1 MKKILY
7 IQLLQIVFFKNDEL
21 VLRDKFNVVPF
32 YVNEK
37 GTDFIFIK
45 RVGAMIRF
53 ILKNSRGAS
62 VMMTWF
68 GDYHSAII
76 TFFGRLLGK
85 QVIIFAGG
93 QEAICYPELQ
103 KGVYFKKF
111 RGACVKFALK
121 HATHIVVN
129 HKSLIYH
136 ENYYYT
142 DYGKKDGITYYIPGI
157 KTPFTV
163 IPNGIDTGKYYRDKN
178 IAKVEDMVL
187 TLGSMS
193 RESDFLNKGFD
204 LFVEVARRNPSV
216 KFTLIGIKQK
226 FMPWI
231 EENYRLS
238 GIKNLELI
246 LFFCPDEVLF
256 QKYNQAKVFVQASIT
271 EGMPNTLSEAMNCEC
286 IPVGSNVNGIPDA
299 MGDNGVIVMKRSV
312 DELEQ
317 AILKAL
323 KMETG
328 ERAREYVE
336 RNFTLALRQEKLIGL
351 LDKLLA

>member
-21 VLRDKFNVVPF
+21 VLRDHFNVVPF
-32 YVNEK
+32 YINEK
-37 GTDFIFIK
+37 GTDFIFRK
-45 RVGAMIRF
+45 RIGALIRF
-53 ILKNSRGAS
+53 ILKNARGAS
-62 VMMTWF
+62 VLMTWF

-85 QVIIFAGG
+85 KVIIFAGG

-103 KGVYFKKF
+103 KGVYYKKF

-121 HATHIVVN
+121 HASHIVVN

-157 KTPFTV
+157 RTPISV
-163 IPNGIDTGKYYRDKN
+163 IHNGIDTRKYFRDN
-178 IAKVEDMVL
+178 SIAKVQDMVL
-187 TLGSMS
+187 TVGSMT

-204 LFVEVARRNPSV
+204 LFVEVARRNPSL

-231 EENYRLS
+231 ERNYH
-238 GIKNLELI
+238 IHTINNLELI
-246 LFFCPDEVLF
+246 FFFCPDEVLF
-256 QKYNQAKVFVQASIT
+256 ENYNKAKVFFQASIT
-271 EGMPNTLSEAMNCEC
+271 EGMPHTISEAMLCEC
-286 IPVGSNVNGIPDA
+286 VPVGSNVYGIPDA
-299 MGDNGVIVMKRSV
+299 VGETGVIVMKRSV

-323 KMETG
+323 KLDTG
-328 ERAREYVE
+328 ERARKYVE
-336 RNFTLALRQEKLIGL
+336 DNFTLELRKERLIGL
-351 LDKLLA
+351 LDELLV